1 MSEPTNPFTS
11 STGKRMTCMEMLQ
24 LILDGEVTHEQRE
37 YFRSHMDQCLPCFQT
52 YQVDMAML
60 KQQVIMEVLYMHLQ
74 KPRKKVTIR
83 FYGWTLLNTSMYR
96 NAVL

>member
-52 YQVDMAML
+52 YQVDMAI
-60 KQQVIMEVLYMHLQ
+60 KQLVKDRCCGGDAPNDLVDQIKAQ
-74 KPRKKVTIR
+74 IAQRK
-83 FYGWTLLNTSMYR
+83 S
-96 NAVL
+96 